1 MASEDLLKL
10 LEAHG
15 QQFLQSFDSPVV
27 IGKRKD
33 TSEPNSDRKQKKPKK
48 EKVVEESEEEE
59 EWTGFGNNSSS
70 GEESED
76 GSPSGESD
84 EEDAEGSGP
93 EDDDNGFRYDN
104 QTQSSRRL
112 PDVVVFS
119 EAGASTLIPKKSK
132 SGFMS
137 AKVSKLT
144 EDVAQPQKKKSGTAE
159 EEDDLTNAQNDALLH
174 RLVHTKLLSG
184 SLNPDLD
191 LKPAQRK
198 KALEGR
204 VLEAAGKAKLGKGEA
219 IVRHAERN
227 RAAKHVRDGLQD
239 KQRERHEKKIE
250 EAKQLGNYHPTLKPL
265 YDAEAAELI
274 KPKNNKREKGLRM
287 GVGSFKDGILRLGK
301 NEIGAIEASG
311 RGRGRG
317 RGGKGGGR
325 GRGGGGGR
333 GRDGGGG
340 RGRGGGGRGGGRGRG
355 GKR

>member
-15 QQFLQSFDSPVV
+15 QQFLHSFDSPVV

-33 TSEPNSDRKQKKPKK
+33 TSQFGSDRKQKKSKK
-48 EKVVEESEEEE
+48 AKVVEESEEEAEEE
-59 EWTGFGNNSSS
+59 EWTGFGNDSSS
-70 GEESED
+70 GEEESED
-76 GSPSGESD
+76 PSSGESD
-84 EEDAEGSGP
+84 GESDEQDAEGSGP
-93 EDDDNGFRYDN
+93 EDDDDGFRYDN

-119 EAGASTLIPKKSK
+119 EAGGSALIPKKSK

-137 AKVSKLT
+137 SKVSKLT

-159 EEDDLTNAQNDALLH
+159 EEDDMTNAQNDALLH

-227 RAAKHVRDGLQD
+227 RAAKHVRDGLLD

-265 YDAEAAELI
+265 YDAEAAELV

-311 RGRGRG
+311 RVLFLRIAFESVS
-317 RGGKGGGR
+317 
-325 GRGGGGGR
+325 
-333 GRDGGGG
+333 
-340 RGRGGGGRGGGRGRG
+340 
-355 GKR
+355 

>member
-1 MASEDLLKL
+1 MTCTSLSLLH
-10 LEAHG
+10 A
-15 QQFLQSFDSPVV
+15 
-27 IGKRKD
+27 
-33 TSEPNSDRKQKKPKK
+33 
-48 EKVVEESEEEE
+48 
-59 EWTGFGNNSSS
+59 
-70 GEESED
+70 
-76 GSPSGESD
+76 
-84 EEDAEGSGP
+84 
-93 EDDDNGFRYDN
+93 
-104 QTQSSRRL
+104 L
-112 PDVVVFS
+112 PRTV
-119 EAGASTLIPKKSK
+119 TRMLCR
-132 SGFMS
+132 
-137 AKVSKLT
+137 
-144 EDVAQPQKKKSGTAE
+144 
-159 EEDDLTNAQNDALLH
+159 TNAQNDALLH
-174 RLVHTKLLSG
+174 RLVHIKLLSG

-227 RAAKHVRDGLQD
+227 RAAKHVRDGLLD

-250 EAKQLGNYHPTLKPL
+250 EVRLCRSCPVFRFGLELTRSVNLSQAKQLGNYHPTLKPL
-265 YDAEAAELI
+265 YDAEAAELV

-317 RGGKGGGR
+317 RGGRGAGR
-325 GRGGGGGR
+325 GQGGGGGR
-333 GRDGGGG
+333 GRDGGGS